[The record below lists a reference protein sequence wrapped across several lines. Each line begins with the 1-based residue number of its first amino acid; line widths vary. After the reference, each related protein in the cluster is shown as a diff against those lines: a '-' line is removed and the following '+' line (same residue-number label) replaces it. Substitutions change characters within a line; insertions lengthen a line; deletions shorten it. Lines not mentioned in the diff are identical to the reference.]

1 MNPDTPPPPAAELAT
16 LAGGCFWCL
25 EAVYLDVDGV
35 LAVQSGYSQG
45 QVASPSYEQVCTG
58 RTGHAEVIRVRFDP
72 ERISYRTLL
81 EIFFEVHDPSQP
93 NRQGADVGTQ
103 YRSGIYTHSEAQAA
117 TAAEV
122 IAARR
127 DAGQRIVTEV
137 EPERDYWPAEGYHQ
151 NYVAEH
157 PNQPYCL
164 FVAKAKVEAF
174 RQAFPGRR
182 KLR

>member
-117 TAAEV
+117 TATEV
-122 IAARR
+122 IATRR
-127 DAGQRIVTEV
+127 EAGQRIVTEV